1 MSTEKFTDVRSLL
14 RAFAL
19 AMNLINPE
27 VEDHH
32 QQTAYLAYMLVREMG
47 ISENGVETA
56 VYAALLHDIGSVVTE
71 NRQSVMEIEADA
83 RNISVIGA
91 EILSDIPGLKTVSE
105 VIRRC
110 QLSWTEISAML
121 RSDGR
126 EFKECAQ
133 IASAIHLADVVSTV
147 IDPDIP
153 ILRQRGR
160 ITEGVKSGR
169 GKEFS
174 ERAADAFDR
183 LSGRE
188 FIWFDLRYNPQFL
201 LLFTGEIRYISL
213 DKMVE
218 LTKLMSRVIDYR
230 SSFTAMHSAGVA
242 ASAVKL
248 AELAGMSGEECKMMR
263 IAGNLHDVGKL
274 KVPREILEKP
284 GKLTDDEFSVIKEH
298 AYFTR
303 LILMDVTGFEKIA
316 DWAGFHHEKLN
327 GNGYPFKFGAD
338 MLDTGSR
345 ILAIADI
352 FSAITEVRPYRDG
365 MPKEKAI
372 SVLEENVSAGGLCP
386 SLTKLLI
393 DNYDII
399 DEARARESEEAG
411 KRYFAS
417 LKQCR
422 RT

>member
-1 MSTEKFTDVRSLL
+1 MPNEKFTDVRSLL
-14 RAFAL
+14 KAFAA

-27 VEDHH
+27 VEGHH
-32 QQTAYLAYMLVREMG
+32 QQTAYLAYMIVREMG
-47 ISENGVETA
+47 ISEQGVETA
-56 VYAALLHDIGSVVTE
+56 VYAALLHDIGSVVSETQ
-71 NRQSVMEIEADA
+71 QSVMEIEADA
-83 RNISVIGA
+83 RNISLIGA

-110 QLSWTEISAML
+110 QLSWSEISVML

-126 EFKECAQ
+126 EFEECAQ
-133 IASAIHLADVVSTV
+133 IASAIHLADVVSAV
-147 IDPDIP
+147 LEPDIP
-153 ILRQRGR
+153 VLQQRVR
-160 ITEGVKSGR
+160 ITEGVMLSR

-174 ERAADAFDR
+174 ERAADAFER
-183 LSGRE
+183 LSKLE
-188 FIWFDLRYNPQFL
+188 FIWLDLRYNPEFL

-213 DKMVE
+213 DNMVE

-248 AELAGMSGEECKMMR
+248 AELAGMSGDECKMMR
-263 IAGNLHDVGKL
+263 IAGNLHDIGKL

-284 GKLTDDEFSVIKEH
+284 GKLTDDEFSIIKEH

-303 LILMDVTGFEKIA
+303 LILMDVTGFEKIR
-316 DWAGFHHEKLN
+316 DWAGYHHEKLN

-352 FSAITEVRPYRDG
+352 FSAITEVRPYRGG

-372 SVLEENVSAGGLCP
+372 SVLEDNVNSGGLCP
-386 SLTKLLI
+386 ELTRLLI
-393 DNYDII
+393 DNYEVI
-399 DEARARESEEAG
+399 DAARARESEEAG
-411 KRYFAS
+411 KRYFDS
-417 LKQCR
+417 LRQCR
-422 RT
+422 E